1 MKELM
6 QVDGVPKLMRSRR
19 GYKSQITI
27 ALESLQSDDNLNK
40 NNFKRQESLI
50 ETWISKIDSINNEI
64 DYLCGEENIN
74 ISELLKKETKYILNV
89 SAELANIEDR
99 VSQNNISNNA
109 NLSQISNSNVD
120 ALTNAIASFQ
130 ASSLTPKVHCSK
142 FNGKSNERFAFKN
155 FLVQFKN
162 CTSNMAS
169 DSARL
174 TYLRT
179 CLTDFPFQL
188 ISHLSINDENY
199 NIALKLLT
207 DEFLDEQ
214 YIVDEIFR
222 MLLETSPKYCPEF
235 SDLKSYLIKTKAD
248 LFELNTSFDVDLIS
262 VNTAGNKLVSHLI
275 YSKLPNNIKKELVRI
290 TDTNYPNTD
299 QIFNNCPNIIK
310 TLLKTSNKK

>member
-74 ISELLKKETKYILNV
+74 ISELLKKETKYILDV
-89 SAELANIEDR
+89 SSELANIEDR

-130 ASSLTPKVHCSK
+130 ASSLTP
-142 FNGKSNERFAFKN
+142 
-155 FLVQFKN
+155 
-162 CTSNMAS
+162 
-169 DSARL
+169 
-174 TYLRT
+174 
-179 CLTDFPFQL
+179 
-188 ISHLSINDENY
+188 
-199 NIALKLLT
+199 
-207 DEFLDEQ
+207 
-214 YIVDEIFR
+214 
-222 MLLETSPKYCPEF
+222 
-235 SDLKSYLIKTKAD
+235 
-248 LFELNTSFDVDLIS
+248 
-262 VNTAGNKLVSHLI
+262 
-275 YSKLPNNIKKELVRI
+275 
-290 TDTNYPNTD
+290 
-299 QIFNNCPNIIK
+299 
-310 TLLKTSNKK
+310 

>member
-74 ISELLKKETKYILNV
+74 ISELLKKETKYILDV
-89 SAELANIEDR
+89 SSELANIEER

-188 ISHLSINDENY
+188 S
-199 NIALKLLT
+199 
-207 DEFLDEQ
+207 
-214 YIVDEIFR
+214 
-222 MLLETSPKYCPEF
+222 ML
-235 SDLKSYLIKTKAD
+235 I
-248 LFELNTSFDVDLIS
+248 
-262 VNTAGNKLVSHLI
+262 
-275 YSKLPNNIKKELVRI
+275 
-290 TDTNYPNTD
+290 
-299 QIFNNCPNIIK
+299 
-310 TLLKTSNKK
+310 